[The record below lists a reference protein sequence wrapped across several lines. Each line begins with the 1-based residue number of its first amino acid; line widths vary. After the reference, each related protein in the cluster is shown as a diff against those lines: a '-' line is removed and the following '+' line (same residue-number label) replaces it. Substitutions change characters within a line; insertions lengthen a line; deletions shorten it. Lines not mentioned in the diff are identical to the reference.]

1 MKRFP
6 FTFIFSMIL
15 ISSGILIF
23 QWMGFSTESA
33 EESGTVEVNQSY
45 SVTHKA
51 DRFLI
56 TQTVHFLSTVPDQMT
71 IQWPEG
77 AEGYSCSNNKGVDCL
92 SKENGKFFLMNVNND
107 SKEIVI
113 TYSLKQAPKSDVMLV
128 KDWYPV
134 LSSVTTVQT
143 DIQLTEK
150 SFRTGKWIAGYQS
163 SSHKK
168 LDYIDYYF
176 FDGKGEPS
184 DLVWTIDE
192 WKEKDLST
200 GRVFS
205 DGVDLVGIEDGLEGL
220 GPVKGFVTV
229 IISKKIKPHH
239 SPHLI
244 MLNEV
249 TGKTRDDIMR
259 SLLYQSYSSKDED
272 DWMKEFIAAILLKS
286 PPNTPKSSWSYK
298 EIVEGLSPPHLD
310 DFRQRIDNERVQSV
324 DAEKLDAIVGS
335 VTGFQTSFFS
345 ENDKRKENIPLV
357 LFMDKP
363 IVFNKEPVEF
373 TYISYKQKEFIQ
385 FPEAVKGLGLEIKE
399 LQPGVFFASKDGN
412 TFRFYVN
419 EDYFIYNE
427 ENYGLLIKPIQTIG
441 NSVYM
446 DVHWLEKLFKVNV
459 RKKDDSIQVLNE
471 T

>member
-1 MKRFP
+1 MKRFL
-6 FTFIFSMIL
+6 FTFIFSMVL
-15 ISSGILIF
+15 ISSSILIF

-56 TQTVHFLSTVPDQMT
+56 TQTVRFLSTVPERMT
-71 IQWPEG
+71 IEWPEG
-77 AEGYSCSNNKGVDCL
+77 AEGYACSNNKGVDCL
-92 SKENGKFFLMNVNND
+92 SKENGKFLLINVNND
-107 SKEIVI
+107 SKEIII
-113 TYSLKQAPKSDVMLV
+113 TYSLKQPPKSDVMLV

-134 LSSVTTVQT
+134 LSSVATVQT

-150 SFRTGKWIAGYQS
+150 SFRNGKWIAGYQS

-192 WKEKDLST
+192 WNEKETST
-200 GRVFS
+200 GRVYS
-205 DGVDLVGIEDGLEGL
+205 DGAGLDGIQEQLEGL
-220 GPVKGFVTV
+220 GTFKGFLTV
-229 IISKKIKPHH
+229 IISNKIKPHH

-244 MLNEV
+244 VLNEI
-249 TGKTRDDIMR
+249 TGETRGDLMR

-272 DWMKEFIAAILLKS
+272 DWMKEFIAAILLKA
-286 PPNTPKSSWSYK
+286 PPYTSKSSWSYK
-298 EIVEGLSPPHLD
+298 EIVEGLSPPQLD
-310 DFRQRIDNERVQSV
+310 KFRQRIDNERIQSV
-324 DAEKLDAIVGS
+324 GAMKLDAIVES
-335 VTGFQTSFFS
+335 VTGFQTSFFT
-345 ENDKRKENIPLV
+345 ENDKGKENIPLV
-357 LFMDKP
+357 LITNKP
-363 IVFNKEPVEF
+363 IVFNKESVEF

-385 FPEAVKGLGLEIKE
+385 FPEAVKGLGIEIKE
-399 LQPGVFFASKDGN
+399 LQPGVFFASKNGN

-427 ENYGLLIKPIQTIG
+427 ENYGLLIKPVQTIG
-441 NSVYM
+441 DSVYM
-446 DVHWLEKLFKVNV
+446 DVHWFEKLFKVKV
-459 RKKDDSIQVLNE
+459 RRKTDSIQVLNE